1 MKKKRE
7 RKIKKGKEKSQNVCT
22 IPGKRKNKKKKIRW
36 QKNQKP
42 KQKDAATLINNR
54 RVDG

>member
-7 RKIKKGKEKSQNVCT
+7 KNKERKEKSQNVCT